1 MSEPVPVPAVRASG
15 AVPAVRASGAVP
27 AVRASGAVPAV
38 RASGA
43 VLTFGETMASLRA
56 QGPMRLGGT
65 LRLSIAGAETNVA
78 IGLARL
84 GTAVEWFGA
93 VGDDELGALVVR
105 TLRAEGVR
113 TAHIRTDPDAPTGLI
128 FFEPRLDGLTR
139 VTYRRAGSAGASLS
153 PADVD
158 AAFASPPDL
167 VHVTGV
173 TPALSPTCQAA
184 VSHAVSCAAD
194 AGSRVCLDVNYRRA
208 LWSPADA
215 AAVLAPLAAQAQVVV
230 ASEDELELVTPE
242 VPDGTEAAAARALL
256 DTGVAEVVVTR
267 GAGGATAYTADGRM
281 DRPAVAVTSVDPVGA
296 GDAFAAGYLSALL
309 DDLDVAGRLDRAV
322 RTAAFAVGSAGDW
335 EGLPTRSELALLDH
349 PSGTTLR

>member
-1 MSEPVPVPAVRASG
+1 MSEPGSVPALRAS
-15 AVPAVRASGAVP
+15 AS
-27 AVRASGAVPAV
+27 
-38 RASGA
+38 
-43 VLTFGETMASLRA
+43 VLSLGEAMASLRA
-56 QGPMRLGGT
+56 QGPMRLGGD
-65 LRLSIAGAETNVA
+65 LRLSIAGAEANVA

-84 GTAVEWFGA
+84 GADVEWLGV

-139 VTYRRAGSAGASLS
+139 VTYRRSGSAGASLS

-167 VHVTGV
+167 VHLTGV
-173 TPALSPTCQAA
+173 TPALGPTCRAAATRA
-184 VSHAVSCAAD
+184 VSGAAD
-194 AGSRVCLDVNYRRA
+194 AGSRVCLDVNYRRT
-208 LWSPADA
+208 LWSRVDA
-215 AAVLAPLAAQAQVVV
+215 AAILAPLAAQADVVL
-230 ASEDELELVTPE
+230 ASDDELDLVAPE
-242 VPDGTEAAAARALL
+242 VPDRTEAAAARALL
-256 DTGVAEVVVTR
+256 DTGVSEVVVTR

-281 DRPAVAVTSVDPVGA
+281 DRPAVPVTCVDPVGA

-309 DDLDVAGRLDRAV
+309 DGLDVAGRLDRAV

-335 EGLPTRSELALLDH
+335 EGLPNRSELAFLDH
-349 PSGTTLR
+349 ASGTTLR